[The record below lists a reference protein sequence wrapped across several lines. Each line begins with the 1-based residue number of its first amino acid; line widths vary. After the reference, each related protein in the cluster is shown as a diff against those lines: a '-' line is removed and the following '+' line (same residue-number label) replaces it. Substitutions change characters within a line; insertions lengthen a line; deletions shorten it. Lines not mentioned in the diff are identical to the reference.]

1 MDSRRGLEAP
11 QERGKTKMSDEQ
23 KKTRQGFQGFCADMS
38 GGDMMRKMMV
48 KSRGGD
54 AKKEKESAP
63 NNP

>member
-1 MDSRRGLEAP
+1 
-11 QERGKTKMSDEQ
+11 MSDDQ

-63 NNP
+63 HNP